1 MRTVA
6 VVQARMGSSRLQGK
20 ALADLAGWP
29 VLWHVVRRV
38 QRARRADEVVV
49 ATSTSPADDPIDYFC
64 TRAGIPV
71 FRGSEIDVLDRV
83 YQAARE
89 RPADAVVRITGDC
102 PLIDPAV
109 IDRVLE
115 NYAGGDYDYV
125 SNVIHYTYP
134 DGMDVEVLSMMAL
147 ARAWRE
153 AAKPSEREHVTTY
166 VRFSDRFRTLNVVHE
181 PDLSPLGHR
190 WSVDEPGDLELVRR
204 IYAELAAKPEFDM
217 YDVLDLLAR
226 KPDLRD
232 CQKNRSMDDGYYKSL
247 YDQAAA
253 DVSGASP
260 PASDVVDY
268 IQQASGNGGPARA
281 LLGRRLQ
288 EGFNSLARMAGFAG
302 RLACAGELHRP
313 VIECQSLD
321 GDPDP
326 ALLARFQIEAA
337 RRGIRVHDVHHI
349 TDAHDVA
356 VIERTLQAYAGVFK
370 TLEEL
375 SGRARGGK
383 FVASQ
388 SRHPEGCC

>member
-6 VVQARMGSSRLQGK
+6 VVQARMGSSRLPGK
-20 ALADLAGWP
+20 ALADLAGRP
-29 VLWHVVRRV
+29 VLWHVVQRV

-153 AAKPSEREHVTTY
+153 
-166 VRFSDRFRTLNVVHE
+166 
-181 PDLSPLGHR
+181 
-190 WSVDEPGDLELVRR
+190 
-204 IYAELAAKPEFDM
+204 
-217 YDVLDLLAR
+217 
-226 KPDLRD
+226 
-232 CQKNRSMDDGYYKSL
+232 
-247 YDQAAA
+247 
-253 DVSGASP
+253 
-260 PASDVVDY
+260 
-268 IQQASGNGGPARA
+268 
-281 LLGRRLQ
+281 
-288 EGFNSLARMAGFAG
+288 
-302 RLACAGELHRP
+302 
-313 VIECQSLD
+313 
-321 GDPDP
+321 
-326 ALLARFQIEAA
+326 
-337 RRGIRVHDVHHI
+337 
-349 TDAHDVA
+349 
-356 VIERTLQAYAGVFK
+356 
-370 TLEEL
+370 
-375 SGRARGGK
+375 
-383 FVASQ
+383 
-388 SRHPEGCC
+388 